1 MTHKKKWLT
10 FAPAGLVVVG
20 LGTCL
25 VQWAADKK
33 RNKAPTSEWVAA
45 GTAALVVFNAG
56 LSLFGRGVSE
66 GVLYELKEKPQEM
79 DFYNV
84 PRM

>member
-1 MTHKKKWLT
+1 MTHKEKWLT
-10 FAPAGLVVVG
+10 FAPAGLLTIG
-20 LGTCL
+20 LGACL
-25 VQWAADKK
+25 IQWASDKK
-33 RNKAPTSEWVAA
+33 RNRASTTEWVSA

-56 LSLFGRGVSE
+56 LSLFGRGVAE
-66 GVLYELKEKPQEM
+66 GVLYDLKEKPREM